1 MTDIKWIKIAT
12 DIFEDDKILMLET
25 LENSESIILIW
36 IKLLCLAGKNNNGG
50 VFMLGKKPYT
60 TRTFATVFRMPEE
73 LVKIALA
80 EFEALDMIE
89 MINGTVTIPKWDKHQ
104 SIDAYEKKKEYD
116 RQYRAEKR
124 AMKKEE
130 KSRTTSNDSSYDP
143 SYEVVSRIEEN
154 RIEKNREEEIRIE
167 KNRIEKNEESASG
180 TNEPC
185 GSLVSP
191 EGDIAADAASS
202 ADAEQSNKVDFSF
215 SSASAEQP
223 TQNSYSAPSAAP
235 KMDKGDIS
243 ANMPRV
249 DKTDAFATMPRASKP
264 YASSDAA
271 TRADKG
277 DISAA
282 APMANRSDASVAA
295 APRTYNGN
303 KPTNAT
309 SGNKP
314 NVRANAAPRAY
325 NPDTFFEMP
334 KAGEDAPRFDNLVPE
349 EYTKDPEW
357 ENYLT
362 DARESLRQIFG
373 APKPPKKT
381 DTKPRYG
388 SFDPEEA
395 MAIAIARTEYEFD
408 KTDKNKS
415 S

>member
-60 TRTFATVFRMPEE
+60 TRTFATVFHMPEK
-73 LVKIALA
+73 LVKTALA

-104 SIDAYEKKKEYD
+104 SIDAYEKKKERD
-116 RQYRAEKR
+116 RQYQAKSRAL
-124 AMKKEE
+124 KKLEEE
-130 KSRTTSNDSSYDP
+130 KNRLTIDDASSD
-143 SYEVVSRIEEN
+143 VASRIEEN
-154 RIEKNREEEIRIE
+154 RIE
-167 KNRIEKNEESASG
+167 KNRIEKNEESAFG

-191 EGDIAADAASS
+191 KGDIAADAASS
-202 ADAEQSNKVDFSF
+202 ASAEQSNKIDFSF

-223 TQNSYSAPSAAP
+223 TQNSYSTPSALP
-235 KMDKGDIS
+235 KMDKPDIS
-243 ANMPRV
+243 ADTPMAHKSDVSADTP
-249 DKTDAFATMPRASKP
+249 KTN
-264 YASSDAA
+264 
-271 TRADKG
+271 KG
-277 DISAA
+277 DTCINGEAHK
-282 APMANRSDASVAA
+282 VAA

-303 KPTNAT
+303 KPSAAP
-309 SGNKP
+309 SGNTP
-314 NVRANAAPRAY
+314 NVRANIAPRAY

-334 KAGEDAPRFDNLVPE
+334 KTGDDAPRFDNLVPE

-357 ENYLT
+357 ENYLR
-362 DARESLRQIFG
+362 DARESLRRMFG

-388 SFDPEEA
+388 NFDPEEA
-395 MAIAIARTEYEFD
+395 MAIAIARTEYEYD
-408 KTDKNKS
+408 QMDKNES